1 MSDNYG
7 IRIERHYSVNSA
19 AELLDVSSKTIRR
32 EIKRK
37 NLKVSRVA
45 GRIRIAESEVSKI
58 LIIQISSGEIAT
70 AILSK
75 HSGEKY
81 GKD

>member
-1 MSDNYG
+1 ML
-7 IRIERHYSVNSA
+7 EQHYSINSA

-45 GRIRIAESEVSKI
+45 GRIRIPETEVSKI
-58 LIIQISSGEIAT
+58 LLNKISPIELAT
-70 AILSK
+70 KILSK
-75 HSGEKY
+75 HSGENY
-81 GKD
+81 GKN

>member
-1 MSDNYG
+1 ML
-7 IRIERHYSVNSA
+7 EQHYSINSA

-37 NLKVSRVA
+37 NLKIIRVS
-45 GRIRIAESEVSKI
+45 GRIRIPESEVSKI
-58 LIIQISSGEIAT
+58 LINKISPGEIAT
-70 AILSK
+70 KILSK

>member
-1 MSDNYG
+1 ML
-7 IRIERHYSVNSA
+7 ERHYSVNSA
-19 AELLDVSSKTIRR
+19 AELLDVSSKTVRR

-45 GRIRIAESEVSKI
+45 GRIRISESEVSKI
-58 LIIQISSGEIAT
+58 LIIQIPSGEIAT

-75 HSGEKY
+75 HSGENY
-81 GKD
+81 GKN